1 VILIKPRVFPDN
13 RGYFKEIFK
22 ESEFREMNIRAPKQ
36 VNVSFSKFGVVRGLH
51 YQLPLKE
58 QGKIVTVTKG
68 RIIDIAVDIRK
79 KSKSFG
85 KYVQA
90 ELSDDNHYMLWIP
103 PGFAHGFQTL
113 EDSTV
118 LYFVTHSEYSPP
130 HEMCVNCTT
139 IDWPIK
145 NVIVSEKDAKCPP
158 LERAE
163 VFPPLELY
171 RALKTKGLLSAGKT
185 PQEK

>member
-1 VILIKPRVFPDN
+1 
-13 RGYFKEIFK
+13 
-22 ESEFREMNIRAPKQ
+22 MNIPAPKQ
-36 VNVSFSKFGVVRGLH
+36 ANVSFSKPGVVRGLH
-51 YQLPLKE
+51 YQLPPKE
-58 QGKIVTVTKG
+58 QGKIVTVMKG
-68 RIIDIAVDIRK
+68 RIIDVALDIRK

-103 PGFAHGFQTL
+103 PGFAHGFQAL

-118 LYFVTHSEYSPP
+118 LYFVTHNEYSPP
-130 HEMCVNCTT
+130 HERCVNYTM

-163 VFPPLELY
+163 VFAPLELY
-171 RALKTKGLLSAGKT
+171 RALKTRGLSSAGKT
-185 PQEK
+185 PRERLPYICYFYSSSL

>member
-1 VILIKPRVFPDN
+1 MPFEFEELGLGVILIKPKVFPDN
-13 RGYFKEIFK
+13 RGHFKEIFK
-22 ESEFREMNIRAPKQ
+22 ESEFMKMNIPAPKQ
-36 VNVSFSKFGVVRGLH
+36 ANVSFSKPGVVRGLH
-51 YQLPLKE
+51 YQLPPKE
-58 QGKIVTVTKG
+58 QGKIVTVMKG
-68 RIIDIAVDIRK
+68 RIIDVAVDIRK

-85 KYVQA
+85 KRVQA

-103 PGFAHGFQTL
+103 PGFAHGFQAL

-118 LYFVTHSEYSPP
+118 LYFVTHNEYSPP
-130 HEMCVNCTT
+130 HERCLSYTM

-163 VFPPLELY
+163 VFEDW
-171 RALKTKGLLSAGKT
+171 G
-185 PQEK
+185 